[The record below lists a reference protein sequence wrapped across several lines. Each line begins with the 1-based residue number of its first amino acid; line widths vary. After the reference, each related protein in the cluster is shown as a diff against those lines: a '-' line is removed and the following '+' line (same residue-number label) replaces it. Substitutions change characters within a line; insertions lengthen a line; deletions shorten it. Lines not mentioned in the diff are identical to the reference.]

1 MKRIKTKIKKFWGID
16 FTCRKSLYSELT
28 SCYDNLEAQYKYSDS
43 LKEKIKA
50 LEDENKELRDEVMD
64 KDRMIWDYQN
74 DVHRLNS
81 IIEDLT
87 SNDDDDNQSY

>member
-1 MKRIKTKIKKFWGID
+1 MKRIKTKIKKFLGID

-28 SCYDNLEAQYKYSDS
+28 NCYDNLEAQYKYSDS
-43 LKEKIKA
+43 LKKEIKT

-64 KDRMIWDYQN
+64 KDRMIWDYQD
-74 DVHRLNS
+74 DVHRLKS

-87 SNDDDDNQSY
+87 SNDDNDQSY

>member
-1 MKRIKTKIKKFWGID
+1 MKRIKTKIKKFLGID

-28 SCYDNLEAQYKYSDS
+28 NCYDNLEAQYKYSDS
-43 LKEKIKA
+43 LKEKNKT

-64 KDRMIWDYQN
+64 KDRMISDYQN
-74 DVHRLNS
+74 DIHRLNS

-87 SNDDDDNQSY
+87 SNDDENQSY

>member
-1 MKRIKTKIKKFWGID
+1 MKRIKTKIKKFLGID
-16 FTCRKSLYSELT
+16 FTCRRSLYSELT
-28 SCYDNLEAQYKYSDS
+28 NCYDNLEAQYKYSDS
-43 LKEKIKA
+43 LKDKNKA
-50 LEDENKELRDEVMD
+50 LEDENKALRDEVMD

-87 SNDDDDNQSY
+87 SNDDDNQSY

>member
-1 MKRIKTKIKKFWGID
+1 MKRIKTKIKKFLGID

-28 SCYDNLEAQYKYSDS
+28 NCYDNLEAQYKYSDS
-43 LKEKIKA
+43 LKDKNKA

-74 DVHRLNS
+74 DIHRLNS
-81 IIEDLT
+81 IIEELT
-87 SNDDDDNQSY
+87 SNDDDNQSY